1 MIKLFISIKEDFH
14 YNLIKILI
22 KNHEY
27 RKRFPNRFRSIW
39 LNPRIVL

>member
-1 MIKLFISIKEDFH
+1 MIKLLISIKD

-39 LNPRIVL
+39 